1 MKKSYVLPV
10 RMPEEL
16 ARQLS
21 VMSAAEGRT
30 PEAQFLLMLRN
41 NVAYFQRSRGKFDQN
56 KLKEADMSPFQV
68 LEK

>member
-1 MKKSYVLPV
+1 MKKTYILPV
-10 RMPEEL
+10 RLSEDL

-56 KLKEADMSPFQV
+56 ELKEADLAPFQII
-68 LEK
+68 EK

>member
-1 MKKSYVLPV
+1 MKKTYILPV
-10 RMPEEL
+10 RLSEDL

-56 KLKEADMSPFQV
+56 ELKEADLTPFQII
-68 LEK
+68 EK

>member
-1 MKKSYVLPV
+1 MKKTYILPV
-10 RMPEEL
+10 RLPEEL
-16 ARQLS
+16 ARQLA

-41 NVAYFQRSRGKFDQN
+41 NVAYFQRSRGKFDQS

-68 LEK
+68 IEK